1 MFTGRSTARGLPP
14 TSLSAAAGVCALA
27 LLTACGGGDAP
38 EATPGAGTSAPAPAS
53 SAQPTTDFNDA
64 DVAFVRM
71 MIPLDEQAVEMA
83 RLAAARAS
91 DPGLAEL
98 AAEAARVRSSEIA
111 AMTGWL
117 AAWGKAA
124 ASGEGLGQD
133 VPGLA
138 TGAEMAG
145 LRRAEGAE
153 FDRRFAELMIGQHRG
168 TAEMAAAER
177 AEGLNPAA
185 RRLAETVGTS
195 RQAESER
202 LEKILG
208 GG

>member
-1 MFTGRSTARGLPP
+1 MSTGRSTARGLPP
-14 TSLSAAAGVCALA
+14 AALSAAAGVCALG

-38 EATPGAGTSAPAPAS
+38 EATPGAGTSTPSPAA

-64 DVAFVRM
+64 DVAFARM

-83 RLAAARAS
+83 GLAAARAS
-91 DPGLAEL
+91 DPELAEL
-98 AAEAARVRSSEIA
+98 AAEAARVRGSEIA
-111 AMTGWL
+111 TMTGWL
-117 AAWGKAA
+117 AAWGKPAVSA
-124 ASGEGLGQD
+124 GSGGQD
-133 VPGLA
+133 IPGLA

-153 FDRRFAELMIGQHRG
+153 FDRMFAELMIDHHRG
-168 TAEMAAAER
+168 AIEVAAAER

-185 RRLAETVGTS
+185 RRLAETAGTS
-195 RQAESER
+195 RQAEIER

-208 GG
+208 G

>member
-14 TSLSAAAGVCALA
+14 ASLSAAAGVCALA
-27 LLTACGGGDAP
+27 LLAACGGDAP
-38 EATPGAGTSAPAPAS
+38 EATPGAGTSAPAPAPS
-53 SAQPTTDFNDA
+53 VQPTTDFNDA
-64 DVAFVRM
+64 DVAFARM

-124 ASGEGLGQD
+124 SGEGPGQD

-168 TAEMAAAER
+168 AVEMAAAER